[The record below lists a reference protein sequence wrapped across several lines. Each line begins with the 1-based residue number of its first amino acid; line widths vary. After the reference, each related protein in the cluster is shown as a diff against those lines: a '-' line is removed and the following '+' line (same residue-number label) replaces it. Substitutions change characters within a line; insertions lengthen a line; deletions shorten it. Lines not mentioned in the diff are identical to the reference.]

1 MHDAHYHFSAETVSL
16 QKEHHIDSLC
26 NVASIDEWQTVQNQ
40 GLNYSVGVHPWSAS
54 RELLEQMMPLLE
66 KSPIIGEIGMD
77 SVWCENDLAIQREVF
92 TDQIEYAAKHHNPV
106 ILHTKGQEKEILE
119 IIRQYPNTYFVHW
132 YSSMDYVEEY
142 NEVTSFFSVG
152 PSVGKDETVT
162 ELVRK
167 IPIEKLL
174 LETDGIDAIEW
185 AIDSR
190 DYLGALN
197 HSIDVISKIKG
208 LSRDETEGILDANFK
223 RLMKQG

>member
-1 MHDAHYHFSAETVSL
+1 MHDAHYHFSAEIVSL
-16 QKEHHIDSLC
+16 QNEHHIDSLC

-66 KSPIIGEIGMD
+66 KSLIIGEIGMD
-77 SVWCENDLAIQREVF
+77 SVWCENDLDVQRKVF
-92 TDQIEYAAKHHNPV
+92 TDQIEYAAKHHKPV
-106 ILHTKGQEKEILE
+106 ILHTKGQEKEILD
-119 IIRQYPNTYFVHW
+119 IIRKYPNTYFVHW
-132 YSSMDYVEEY
+132 YSSMDYVDEY
-142 NEVTSFFSVG
+142 NEVASFFSVG

-190 DYLGALN
+190 DYLSALN
-197 HSIDVISKIKG
+197 HSIDVIAKIKG
-208 LSRDETEGILDANFK
+208 LSRDETERILDTNFR
-223 RLMKQG
+223 RLINLA